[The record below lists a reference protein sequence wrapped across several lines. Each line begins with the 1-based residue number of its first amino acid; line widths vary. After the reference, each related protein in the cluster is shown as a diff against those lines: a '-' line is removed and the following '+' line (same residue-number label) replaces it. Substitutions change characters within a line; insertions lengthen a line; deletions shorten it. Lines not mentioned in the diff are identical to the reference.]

1 MEIILMADKVS
12 CLHSTL
18 SIKTIK
24 SFLLQVAVLTLETFV
39 ARAVGIHFCI
49 HDNLHGVQVHP
60 HHGAAGGGG
69 EPDQMV

>member
-1 MEIILMADKVS
+1 MEIIILVEKVS
-12 CLHSTL
+12 CLRSTL

-24 SFLLQVAVLTLETFV
+24 SFLLQVAVLTLETSV
-39 ARAVGIHFCI
+39 ARAVGVHFSI

-69 EPDQMV
+69 EADQMV